1 MPDSGIKG
9 STTPRIYT
17 EPAVTGPPGPCGCG
31 CALDE
36 STSLGFIAID
46 FVTEVL
52 GLALIPWQRWLLIH
66 AFELMEPVDPSS
78 PLDGQAWQ
86 FRFRKVLVLVA
97 RQNGKTTLV
106 DVKNLFKLFV
116 LHVSLVINTAYNL
129 DVAEESWDRALEII
143 EAIPELH
150 GELRQISRTNGKKFF
165 SLSSG
170 ARWKPVAANRAGG
183 RGASGDDVNLDE
195 LREHL
200 TYGPWSAVTKTTN
213 ARPNAQ
219 VWAYSNAGDDRSV
232 VLNDLVEAGRAHA
245 DETLGYFEWS
255 APDDCK
261 CTCSGRKPH
270 AEWCKIMD
278 VKAWAMANP
287 SLGYTISE
295 RTLRSDANTDP
306 EPVFRT
312 ECLCQRVPTLKE
324 QWQVIPE
331 EKWTARRVS
340 GERPTEIV
348 LAVNVSYDR
357 SHTSIAACG
366 MVGGKRVVTMIEYRP
381 GVLWVPERLEGLRS
395 RWDPLLIIMQDK
407 GATATVW
414 EALPDRDE
422 YGVGIWPRAQD
433 RERPERGDIVAP
445 WAADIGVAHG
455 LFLDAALE
463 PNGNLWHTDDAPVNL
478 ALADAELRPIGNG
491 RTWQDR
497 GIESGALQAETLAFW
512 GHVIFAD
519 KVMAARD
526 EIGVW

>member
-1 MPDSGIKG
+1 VTIKG
-9 STTPRIYT
+9 STTPRIWT
-17 EPAVTGPPGPCGCG
+17 EPQISGPPGPCGCG

-36 STSLGFIAID
+36 STSLGFLAVE
-46 FVTEVL
+46 FVTDIL
-52 GLALIPWQRWLLIH
+52 GLSLIPWQRWLLIH
-66 AFELMEPVDPSS
+66 AFELMEPIGPDT
-78 PLDGQAWQ
+78 PLDRQQWS

-106 DVKNLFKLFV
+106 DVKNLFKLFI

-150 GELRQISRTNGKKFF
+150 TELRQISRTNGKKFF
-165 SLSSG
+165 SLKSG

-200 TYGPWSAVTKTTN
+200 SYGPWSAVTKTTN

-219 VWAYSNAGDDRSV
+219 VWAYSNAGDDRSI
-232 VLNDLVEAGRAHA
+232 VLNDLVEAGRANA

-255 APDDCK
+255 APDTCK

-270 AEWCKIMD
+270 AEWCAIMN
-278 VKAWAMANP
+278 VEAWAQANP

-306 EPVFRT
+306 EAVFRT
-312 ECLCQRVPTLKE
+312 ECLCQRVPTMQPQWTIVPEE
-324 QWQVIPE
+324 QW
-331 EKWTARRVS
+331 TSRRHT
-340 GERPTEIV
+340 GERPKDVV
-348 LAVNVSYDR
+348 LSVQVSYDR

-366 MVGGKRVVTMIEYRP
+366 MVGDKRVVTLIEYRP
-381 GVLWVPERLEGLRS
+381 GVSWVEERLRGLVE
-395 RWDPLLIIMQDK
+395 RWDPLLIVMQDK

-414 EALPDRDE
+414 DQMPDRDE
-422 YGVGIWPRAQD
+422 YGVGVWPRAKD
-433 RERPERGDIVAP
+433 REEPERGEIVAP
-445 WAADIGVAHG
+445 WAAEVGVAHG
-455 LFLDAALE
+455 LFLDAVLE
-463 PNGNLWHTDDAPVNL
+463 PDGNLWHTDDAPVNL
-478 ALADAELRPIGNG
+478 ALANVELRPIGNG

-497 GIESGALQAETLAFW
+497 GDTDAGPLQADTLAFW

-526 EIGVW
+526 AIGVW